1 MASATGGLIS
11 PLPRRSILLILVAS
25 LEALVAAASAGGA
38 TPSRCTGIQLGGTFA
53 GVPNSAGAG
62 NIVYRLALQN
72 LSSAT
77 CVLTGLPQGGVLL
90 GKTGTK
96 LPTHVRNNFPGRA
109 AVLVRLAPG
118 RFAYANARFSPDVPG
133 TGDNTRGQCQ
143 PKSYWLQVE
152 GINVKIAPATPV
164 CERGTLSF
172 STYSSVKTSP

>member
-1 MASATGGLIS
+1 VQVVVAMLATLAAS
-11 PLPRRSILLILVAS
+11 
-25 LEALVAAASAGGA
+25 ASAGGA
-38 TPSRCTGIQLGGTFA
+38 TPSRCNGIQLGGTFT

-77 CVLTGLPQGGVLL
+77 CVLSGVPQGGVLL

-96 LPTHVRNNFPGRA
+96 LPTHIRNNFPART

-118 RFAYANARFSPDVPG
+118 KFAYANARFSPDVPG
-133 TGDNTRGQCQ
+133 TGDNTTGQCQ
-143 PKSYWLQVE
+143 PKAYWLQAE

-164 CERGTLSF
+164 CERGTLNF
-172 STYSSVKTSP
+172 STYSSVKTSS